1 MPARLP
7 RISARRIDAMRKLLS
22 IAVAASCLAISSA
35 VFAGDHDSP
44 GQVEPPATKTLS
56 IPLGDVPGAPNVRAD
71 LANKV
76 VNPFEGQAS
85 AVQDGKVLFQKMN
98 CVYCHQFKGTGLIG
112 PSLANGQWR
121 YGGRPAEIF
130 KSIYEGRPQG
140 MPAWG
145 EAMPTDKIW
154 QVVTYIV
161 SLGGAVP
168 NTVSNQGDMP
178 AKSPTP
184 AENPTVDTEQAP
196 PQ

>member
-1 MPARLP
+1 MTKFLP
-7 RISARRIDAMRKLLS
+7 
-22 IAVAASCLAISSA
+22 IAVATSCLAISITA
-35 VFAGDHDSP
+35 FAGDHDAP

-112 PSLANGQWR
+112 PSLSNGQWR

-168 NTVSNQGDMP
+168 NDVSNQGDMP
-178 AKSPTP
+178 AKPPTP

-196 PQ
+196 SQ

>member
-1 MPARLP
+1 MTHPEAKFWW
-7 RISARRIDAMRKLLS
+7 AMATAAF
-22 IAVAASCLAISSA
+22 IAVMPIGVA
-35 VFAGDHDSP
+35 VAGDHDAP
-44 GQVEPPATKTLS
+44 GQPLPPASKTKE
-56 IPLGDVPGAPNVRAD
+56 IPLGDVPGAPHLRAD

-85 AVQDGKVLFQKMN
+85 AIQDGKVLYQKMN
-98 CVYCHQFKGTGLIG
+98 CVYCHQFKGIGLMG
-112 PSLANGQWR
+112 PSLADGQWR

-145 EAMPTDKIW
+145 EAMPSDKIW
-154 QVVTYIV
+154 QVVAYIE

-168 NTVSNQGDMP
+168 PSAGSQGDLP
-178 AKSPTP
+178 AKPQAA
-184 AENPTVDTEQAP
+184 AENPTVSTVEAP

>member
-1 MPARLP
+1 MPALPP
-7 RISARRIDAMRKLLS
+7 RISARRIDAMRKLLT
-22 IAVAASCLAISSA
+22 IAVATSCLAISITA
-35 VFAGDHDSP
+35 FAGDHDAP

-168 NTVSNQGDMP
+168 NTVSSQGDLP
-178 AKSPTP
+178 AKPPTP

>member
-1 MPARLP
+1 MPGLP
-7 RISARRIDAMRKLLS
+7 RRILALRIDAMNRALF
-22 IAVAASCLAISSA
+22 IATAASYAAISLA
-35 VFAGDHDSP
+35 AFAGDHDAP

-76 VNPFEGQAS
+76 HNPYEGRAS
-85 AVQDGKVLFQKMN
+85 AVEDGKVLFQKMN

-154 QVVTYIV
+154 QVVSYIV

-168 NTVSNQGDMP
+168 DTVASQGDLPVKPP
-178 AKSPTP
+178 AP
-184 AENPTVDTEQAP
+184 AENPTIDTEQAP